1 VNQKELDKVKLKEK
15 IFSKDFKD
23 KKQVNNDDIHSLFF
37 AFLNRA
43 RFKYTVKNIIEYIS
57 RCLCIRDVGD
67 RRRDSSFKRHFLFEK
82 AEEKFMQELDVV
94 RIVKTLR
101 KFKMLA

>member
-1 VNQKELDKVKLKEK
+1 MYSKEFKEK
-15 IFSKDFKD
+15 AEIRN
-23 KKQVNNDDIHSLFF
+23 QDIRSLFF

-43 RFKYTVKNIIEYIS
+43 RFKYTLGNIFEYMI
-57 RCLCIRDVGD
+57 RCLCFRDIDDKED
-67 RRRDSSFKRHFLFEK
+67 RQLQHNKKHFLFKK

>member
-1 VNQKELDKVKLKEK
+1 LDEVKAREHHL
-15 IFSKDFKD
+15 SKTFND
-23 KKQVNNDDIHSLFF
+23 KRDIQDNDIKALFF

-43 RFKYTVKNIIEYIS
+43 RFKYSLEDIMESVMRCVCLRDLGDLRREKEY
-57 RCLCIRDVGD
+57 
-67 RRRDSSFKRHFLFEK
+67 KKHFLFEK

-101 KFKMLA
+101 KFKMFA